1 MVARDIREHY
11 LELPAVEET
20 LRSLK
25 LGDVVYL
32 TGILV
37 TMRDRAHLRA
47 LEYLSKGQMLPF
59 KLRGKA
65 VYHCGPLAK
74 YEAGRWRVLSA
85 GPTTSLRL
93 EGLME
98 KIIELLGVQVIV
110 GKGGVGEGTRRALR
124 GRGIYLAFPGGAGAL
139 AAKSIEEVEEVYW
152 LDLGMAEA
160 VWVLKVREFGP
171 CIVAVDVKG
180 NTLYKL

>member
-1 MVARDIREHY
+1 MVARDPREHH
-11 LELPAVEET
+11 LELPALEEA

-32 TGILV
+32 TGTLV

-47 LEYLSKGQMLPF
+47 LEHLSKGQKLPF
-59 KLRGKA
+59 KLKGKA

-74 YEAGRWRVLSA
+74 YVTGKWIVLSA

-124 GRGIYLAFPGGAGAL
+124 ERGIYLAFPGGAGAL
-139 AAKSIEEVEEVYW
+139 AARSIEEVEEVYW

-160 VWVLKVREFGP
+160 VWVLRVKDFGP
-171 CIVAVDVKG
+171 CIVAVDFHG
-180 NTLYKL
+180 NTLYRC